1 MTPNFAIVH
10 VASPAAGR
18 RGFKLWIPLFLLWI
32 PLILLSPLILV
43 GMLVLAVCAAV
54 VELDFFHAVRIFWD
68 ILCSLPGTNVHVRAD
83 GNTVLVR
90 IL

>member
-1 MTPNFAIVH
+1 MTPNIALIH
-10 VASPAAGR
+10 IHNPHR

-32 PLILLSPLILV
+32 PAILLSPLIL
-43 GMLVLAVCAAV
+43 LVLFGLCIAGH
-54 VELDFFHAVRIFWD
+54 LDPFRAIRIFWD

-83 GNTVLVR
+83 RNTVLVR